1 MKITNNKS
9 NLTFLFI
16 SSIIALFIGYLLI
29 ENQDKIDNESY
40 EKSIELI
47 QKNYNKNEEFKVK
60 VYSNESINKILDE
73 VEKQNKKIIKI
84 ENSTFYKSTTVTTE
98 ITIK

>member
-16 SSIIALFIGYLLI
+16 SSIITLFIVYLLI

-47 QKNYNKNEEFKVK
+47 QKNSNKNEEFKVK

>member
-29 ENQDKIDNESY
+29 KNQDKIDNESY

-47 QKNYNKNEEFKVK
+47 QKNSNKNEEFKVK

>member
-47 QKNYNKNEEFKVK
+47 QKNSNKNEEFKVK